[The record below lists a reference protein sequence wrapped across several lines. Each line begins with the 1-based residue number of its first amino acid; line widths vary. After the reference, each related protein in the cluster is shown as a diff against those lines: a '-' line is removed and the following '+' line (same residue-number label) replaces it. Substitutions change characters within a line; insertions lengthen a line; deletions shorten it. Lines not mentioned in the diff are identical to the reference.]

1 MKRKKGAIVWD
12 KKSKKY
18 VKVQDD
24 KKNRNRKRSQ
34 HRSKLNLSFL
44 IFRDMAAPV
53 SYMTWAVS
61 MSLP

>member
-24 KKNRNRKRSQ
+24 KKKRNRKRSL
-34 HRSKLNLSFL
+34 HHSKLNLSFL
-44 IFRDMAAPV
+44 IFRDMAAFMLIKRV
-53 SYMTWAVS
+53 
-61 MSLP
+61 